1 LRAAGSEEDRMR
13 FYEAKMAGFAGGK
26 VLVDA
31 ANMFAARAK
40 ANALAA
46 AWGAELLWVAPR
58 GSLLAAAK
66 EAA

>member
-1 LRAAGSEEDRMR
+1 MK
-13 FYEAKMAGFAGGK
+13 FYEVRMAGFAGGK

-46 AWGAELLWVAPR
+46 AWDAKLLWVAPQ
-58 GSLLAAAK
+58 GGPLAAAM
-66 EAA
+66 EVAA